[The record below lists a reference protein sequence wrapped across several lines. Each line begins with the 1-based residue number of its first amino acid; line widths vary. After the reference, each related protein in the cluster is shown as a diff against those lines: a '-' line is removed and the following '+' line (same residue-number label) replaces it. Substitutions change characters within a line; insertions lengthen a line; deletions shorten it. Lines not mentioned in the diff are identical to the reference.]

1 MPAAA
6 DGKDVARRAAE
17 LCGGALTRVNAPR
30 CSGFARGGAVCP
42 PNSRPGKFPASDI
55 LCIEAGSRFAHAGC
69 GCGVCMPIEIPRK
82 RECFFPNF
90 SNAEPGNR
98 LSRQADSNYNGCV
111 SEACKGGML
120 SRRPNSDPG
129 PRFNGFQKL
138 PNCGHAPGSCS
149 RGRSG
154 PGGKRRR
161 SLLLR
166 GGASRFF
173 PGLRKLRQGR
183 AGNWKT
189 GYSIIRQVTP
199 WGSSSVATLT

>member
-1 MPAAA
+1 MRRAVWDSREAALF
-6 DGKDVARRAAE
+6 ARR
-17 LCGGALTRVNAPR
+17 TRARENSPR
-30 CSGFARGGAVCP
+30 P
-42 PNSRPGKFPASDI
+42 II

-111 SEACKGGML
+111 SEACKGRNAVA
-120 SRRPNSDPG
+120 SAKFRPRTALQWIP
-129 PRFNGFQKL
+129 KL

>member
-1 MPAAA
+1 MRRTVRDSREAALFARRTRARENSPRPIFSASKQAA
-6 DGKDVARRAAE
+6 DLPTQDAVAACACR
-17 LCGGALTRVNAPR
+17 L
-30 CSGFARGGAVCP
+30 
-42 PNSRPGKFPASDI
+42 KFPETRI
-55 LCIEAGSRFAHAGC
+55 LLSQFSKYGDWESAEQAG
-69 GCGVCMPIEIPRK
+69 
-82 RECFFPNF
+82 
-90 SNAEPGNR
+90 
-98 LSRQADSNYNGCV
+98 
-111 SEACKGGML
+111 
-120 SRRPNSDPG
+120 
-129 PRFNGFQKL
+129 GFQLQRMRVRGLQGRNAVASAKFRPRTALQWIPKL

-149 RGRSG
+149 RDRSG